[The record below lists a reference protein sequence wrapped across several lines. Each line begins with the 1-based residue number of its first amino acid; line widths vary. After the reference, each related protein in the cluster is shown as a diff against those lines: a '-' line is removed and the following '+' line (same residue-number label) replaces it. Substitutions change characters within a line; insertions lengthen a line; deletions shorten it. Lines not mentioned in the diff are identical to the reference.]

1 MGKNYGPKRPLGDLR
16 QGLQDAGIGIG
27 GHKRP
32 AGIGKGGHTRP
43 AGIGKGGHKR
53 PAGIGKGGHTRPAG
67 DLRTKL
73 NKCAHTWPP
82 IWQIFAPGYDFIC
95 LLNALLKCQIVSII
109 DGSNQPEPSG
119 YPKRVTVIVAS
130 PTSVGRW
137 KRWYERNDVFFI
149 MVPNPQAEDP
159 AIGMVLQLLH
169 GVKVYVHTGDTK
181 EGEITLGGGAAVANG
196 CNVTYFSKARNSPT
210 NKGVQK
216 FQDRLR
222 RKNAGNGG
230 KLTFVGFSA
239 TTPRT

>member
-1 MGKNYGPKRPLGDLR
+1 MGKNYGPKRPVGDLR
-16 QGLQDAGIGIG
+16 QGLQDTGNGIG
-27 GHKRP
+27 GHK
-32 AGIGKGGHTRP
+32 RP

-53 PAGIGKGGHTRPAG
+53 PAGIGIGGHTRPVG

-73 NKCAHTWPP
+73 NKCAHTGPP
-82 IWQIFAPGYDFIC
+82 IWQTFAHGPDFIG
-95 LLNALLKCQIVSII
+95 LLNALHKCQIVSVI

-137 KRWYERNDVFFI
+137 KRWYGCNKVFFI

-196 CNVTYFSKARNSPT
+196 CNVTYFSKAHNSPLRT

-222 RKNAGNGG
+222 RKYAGNGG
-230 KLTFVGFSA
+230 ELTFVGFSA
-239 TTPRT
+239 TTPRA